1 MAISTKPIPKRYG
14 MASGAPGFRTLL
26 VDEDPSDVRYY
37 FGVLRALGH
46 EVVVSESYTEALA
59 LLEQQNFDMAVVAQG
74 GPAFEGRPVVAKALD
89 INQELPVLVVARTL
103 DIDCY
108 LEAMEMGAAD
118 YLERCAAPRDFMR
131 SVDAHLQMKAAA

>member
-1 MAISTKPIPKRYG
+1 
-14 MASGAPGFRTLL
+14 MASAIKAAPGRFNTDPGQPRFRTLL

-37 FGVLRALGH
+37 YGVLHALGH
-46 EVVVSESYTEALA
+46 EVVVAQTYAEALA
-59 LLEQQNFDMAVVAQG
+59 RLERENFDIAVVAQG
-74 GPAFEGRPVVAKALD
+74 SPAFEGRQVLARALE
-89 INQELPVLVVARTL
+89 INPELPVLVVARTL

>member
-1 MAISTKPIPKRYG
+1 
-14 MASGAPGFRTLL
+14 MASAIKAVPRWFNTAPSQPRFRTLL

-37 FGVLRALGH
+37 YGVLHALGH
-46 EVVVSESYTEALA
+46 EVVVADTYAEALA
-59 LLEQQNFDMAVVAQG
+59 LLERENFDLAVVAQG
-74 GPAFEGRPVVAKALD
+74 SPAFEGRQVLARALE
-89 INQELPVLVVARTL
+89 INPDLSVLVVARTL

-131 SVDAHLQMKAAA
+131 SVDTHLQVKAAA

>member
-1 MAISTKPIPKRYG
+1 MVISVKAIPKQSSMAYG
-14 MASGAPGFRTLL
+14 RPVCRTLL

-37 FGVLRALGH
+37 YGVLRALGH
-46 EVVVSESYTEALA
+46 EVVVAESYTGALA
-59 LLEQQNFDMAVVAQG
+59 LLEQENFDIAVVAQG
-74 GPAFEGRPVVAKALD
+74 GPGFEGWSVVAKALE

-131 SVDAHLQMKAAA
+131 SVDVHLQMKAAA